1 MIDDND
7 IDHFICKQREVKEM
21 IRKEILHE
29 CLFSPLFLLSIVLIS
44 EDEEKQKQKE
54 DNYQGN

>member
-21 IRKEILHE
+21 IRKKSFMNVYF
-29 CLFSPLFLLSIVLIS
+29 LFSFLSISLIS
-44 EDEEKQKQKE
+44 EDGEKQKQKE